1 MTLQPPCTT
10 IMPILQMRKLLGTW
24 AQVPNSGNCALG
36 HFAEQIFF
44 FTCSRVGTSGVGTL
58 LVFYLLGPGV
68 GKELKDHEGPVAKG
82 NPPHPGPGPAVRC
95 GSGWPCRGGRAR
107 LLRGRGGCTQPSWAS
122 CRKGKLVCPFLAG
135 SDFVAFAVSLIKI

>member
-1 MTLQPPCTT
+1 MTLQPPCTM

-68 GKELKDHEGPVAKG
+68 GKELKDREGPVAKG
-82 NPPHPGPGPAVRC
+82 NPPHLWPGACCRMWFRPAVR
-95 GSGWPCRGGRAR
+95 GRMGRPPAQGGVAARRPCEPAA
-107 LLRGRGGCTQPSWAS
+107 GRGSS
-122 CRKGKLVCPFLAG
+122 CALFWLGPILWH
-135 SDFVAFAVSLIKI
+135 SLSPL